1 MIEWIV
7 QHLYLVAVIV
17 FALLSFL
24 GKASQGKENKRRGSG
39 GMPTFGGPAEGFP
52 SRGKKRND
60 GDKPQPQY
68 TVPDKDFS
76 EQGYDEIEPARGM
89 ARNAAR
95 DDLDEGVSVEYAD
108 AESTLEGR
116 IRAMEEERQRVLQ
129 RLDRISGGDM
139 AVYGEDD
146 RGTEGRSRFRTS
158 DIRSGMIWSEILSPP
173 KAKRRRR
180 GV

>member
-7 QHLYLVAVIV
+7 QHLYIVAVIV

-24 GKASQGKENKRRGSG
+24 GKASPGKENKRRSGG

-52 SRGKKRND
+52 RRGRKRDD

-76 EQGYDEIEPARGM
+76 EQGYGEIDPARETV
-89 ARNAAR
+89 RSAAG
-95 DDLDEGVSVEYAD
+95 DDLDEGLSAEYAGTD
-108 AESTLEGR
+108 STLEGR
-116 IRAMEEERQRVLQ
+116 IRAMEEDRQRVLQ

-146 RGTEGRSRFRTS
+146 QGTEGRSRFRTA
-158 DIRSGMIWSEILSPP
+158 DVRSGIIWSEILSPP

>member
-24 GKASQGKENKRRGSG
+24 GKTSPGKENKRRGG
-39 GMPTFGGPAEGFP
+39 GRMPTFGGPAEGFP
-52 SRGKKRND
+52 SRGRKRDD

-68 TVPDKDFS
+68 TVPDKDFG
-76 EQGYDEIEPARGM
+76 ERGYAESAPAPETV
-89 ARNAAR
+89 RNAAGN
-95 DDLDEGVSVEYAD
+95 DLEEGLSMEYTGAD
-108 AESTLEGR
+108 STLEGR
-116 IRAMEEERQRVLQ
+116 IRTMEEERQRVLQ

-146 RGTEGRSRFRTS
+146 QGTEGRSRFRTA
-158 DIRSGMIWSEILSPP
+158 DVRNGIIWSEILSPP
-173 KAKRRRR
+173 KARRRR
-180 GV
+180 KGV

>member
-24 GKASQGKENKRRGSG
+24 GKTSPGKQNKRRGG
-39 GMPTFGGPAEGFP
+39 GMPTFGGPAEGIP
-52 SRGKKRND
+52 SRGRKRNG

-68 TVPDKDFS
+68 TPDKDFS
-76 EQGYDEIEPARGM
+76 EQGYDEIEPAQGTVRS
-89 ARNAAR
+89 AAG
-95 DDLDEGVSVEYAD
+95 DDLDEGLSAEYAGVD
-108 AESTLEGR
+108 STLEGR

-139 AVYGEDD
+139 AVYGEND
-146 RGTEGRSRFRTS
+146 RETEGRSRFRTD
-158 DIRSGMIWSEILSPP
+158 DIRSGIIWSEILSPP
-173 KAKRRRR
+173 KARRRR
-180 GV
+180 KGV